1 MKRNGTS
8 NLVAGCVLVL
18 LFVVWTVL
26 IQVVDVQPIGPKGT
40 AVGFAS
46 FNHWFHELTGVHM
59 TIYSITDW
67 LGLIP
72 VFVCLIFGG
81 LGFVQ
86 LIKRKSLRN
95 VDGDILFLGI
105 YYLVVIVCYLIFE
118 TIPINNRPILIDG
131 YLEASY
137 PSSTTLLVLSVM
149 PTVVFQVKRRLKNV
163 VVKKRIC
170 VLTSLFSIY
179 MVIGRLISGVHW
191 FTDIVGSVILSAGLF
206 CVYQAVVFLCC
217 KEEN

>member
-8 NLVAGCVLVL
+8 NLVAGCALIL

-40 AVGFAS
+40 EVGFAS

-59 TIYSITDW
+59 TIYNITDW

-81 LGFVQ
+81 VGFVQ

-149 PTVVFQVKRRLKNV
+149 PTVVFQAKRRLKNV
-163 VVKKRIC
+163 LVKKRIC
-170 VLTSLFSIY
+170 VLTSLFSVY